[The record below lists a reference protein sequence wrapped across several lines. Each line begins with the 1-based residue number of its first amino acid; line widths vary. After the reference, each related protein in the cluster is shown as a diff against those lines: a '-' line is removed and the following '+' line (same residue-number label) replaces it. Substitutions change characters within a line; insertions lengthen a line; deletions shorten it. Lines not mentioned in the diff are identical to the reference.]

1 MKKFIVISAILLL
14 GLELYSQTKCPRGE
28 IDCQGRC
35 GRFIDEN
42 NDSYCDLSE
51 QSDEV
56 SKKVKAYLDSIA
68 KAENVV
74 IFITRPDTV
83 ISNKKDKRKDVE
95 GLGNISNKDNK
106 EERSSFCEHQ
116 TLNYGASKPDSVLLL
131 NEANDPLTIETENQI
146 ETLTRATSFKPYFL
160 FLISGT
166 ILFFYLLTWYLS
178 KKKFITKQLHRQIWN
193 VLLLFTF
200 LVSGLLG
207 LFLVVQINYHFA
219 IPFYRDILY
228 WHVQFGI
235 GMSIICIIHV
245 IWHLN
250 YYAKA
255 FFLK

>member
-28 IDCQGRC
+28 IDCQGHC

-51 QSDEV
+51 QSEAG
-56 SKKVKAYLDSIA
+56 KRKVKAYLDSIA
-68 KAENVV
+68 KAENV
-74 IFITRPDTV
+74 TRTDTV
-83 ISNKKDKRKDVE
+83 IFTKKDKRKDVE
-95 GLGNISNKDNK
+95 GLGNISKKDNK
-106 EERSSFCEHQ
+106 EERSSLCEHQ
-116 TLNYGASKPDSVLLL
+116 TLKDGAFNPDSVLLL
-131 NEANDPLTIETENQI
+131 NEATDTITIETENQK
-146 ETLTRATSFKPYFL
+146 ETLTRDTSFKPYFL

-178 KKKFITKQLHRQIWN
+178 KRKFITKQLHRQIWN

-207 LFLVVQINYHFA
+207 LFLVVQINYNFA

-235 GMSIICIIHV
+235 GMAIICIIHI

>member
-1 MKKFIVISAILLL
+1 MKKFILISAILLL
-14 GLELYSQTKCPRGE
+14 GFELYSQTKCNRGE
-28 IDCQGRC
+28 IDCQGHC

-51 QSDEV
+51 QSEAV
-56 SKKVKAYLDSIA
+56 KTKLKAYLDSIA
-68 KAENVV
+68 KAED
-74 IFITRPDTV
+74 IARPDTV
-83 ISNKKDKRKDVE
+83 ISSKKDKNTNTKASKTI
-95 GLGNISNKDNK
+95 GNNEHKNTGVSKL
-106 EERSSFCEHQ
+106 ER
-116 TLNYGASKPDSVLLL
+116 NDGASKPDSASLKNEDNNSIT
-131 NEANDPLTIETENQI
+131 NEAENPK
-146 ETLTRATSFKPYFL
+146 ETLTRDASYKPYFL

-166 ILFFYLLTWYLS
+166 ILFFYILTWYLS
-178 KKKFITKQLHRQIWN
+178 KRKFISKQLHRQIWN

-207 LFLVVQINYHFA
+207 LFLVVQINYQFA
-219 IPFYRDILY
+219 IPFFRDILY

-235 GMSIICIIHV
+235 GMAIICIIHI